1 VRPPALPAFVRTAV
15 GATVI
20 EIVLAAL
27 RRLRTALTVLRSR
40 SVEYRGHGL
49 HIGRNATLWAPDRIT
64 IGSNVY
70 IGKDVNIEC
79 NCEIGDY
86 VLIANRVAIVGRHDH
101 DFRKVGAP
109 VRFAPWIGSRKVP
122 SPWRSETA
130 VIEQDVWIGFG
141 TIVLSGV
148 RIGRGAIVAAGAVV
162 TRDVPPYA
170 VVAGAPARAIARR
183 FSSREEIAAHE
194 AAVAKG
200 TFVFSERGYD
210 RCTIVPALDGDRPP
224 PRS

>member
-1 VRPPALPAFVRTAV
+1 
-15 GATVI
+15 VI
-20 EIVLAAL
+20 VSVLAAL

-40 SVEYRGHGL
+40 SVVYRGHGL

-64 IGSNVY
+64 IGNNVY

-79 NCEIGDY
+79 NCEIGDH
-86 VLIANRVAIVGRHDH
+86 VLIANRVAIVGRRDH
-101 DFRKVGAP
+101 DFRRVGVP

-122 SPWRSETA
+122 SPWRSELT
-130 VIEQDVWIGFG
+130 VVEQDVWIGYG

-148 RIGRGAIVAAGAVV
+148 RIGRGAIVAAGATV

-170 VVAGAPARAIARR
+170 VVAGSPARTIGQR
-183 FSSREEIAAHE
+183 FSSSEEIAAHE
-194 AAVAKG
+194 AAISNG

-210 RCTIVPALDGDRPP
+210 RCTIAPALDAAPP
-224 PRS
+224 DARS